1 MTPNL
6 LTLFRQIYVSLYW
19 HLFGQILSL
28 ALIALHLQYIGS
40 GPAAVPVEL
49 PDQLLH
55 LGQAEVGDDH
65 QVAAGQVLLAVAEC
79 TETPQYSSQLFLR
92 CEQRGEELA
101 SSYTCAAVIVQRQEL
116 HRNQFSQHMFES
128 YVPT

>member
-6 LTLFRQIYVSLYW
+6 QTLFRQIYVSLYW

-28 ALIALHLQYIGS
+28 ALIALHLQYIGMGS
-40 GPAAVPVEL
+40 AAVPVEL

-65 QVAAGQVLLAVAEC
+65 QVAAGQVLLAVGEC
-79 TETPQYSSQLFLR
+79 TEIPQFLNLLFLQCKQR
-92 CEQRGEELA
+92 C
-101 SSYTCAAVIVQRQEL
+101 
-116 HRNQFSQHMFES
+116 
-128 YVPT
+128 

>member
-1 MTPNL
+1 M
-6 LTLFRQIYVSLYW
+6 
-19 HLFGQILSL
+19 
-28 ALIALHLQYIGS
+28 ALHLQYIGS

-55 LGQAEVGDDH
+55 LGLADVGDDH

-79 TETPQYSSQLFLR
+79 TETHQYSSQLFLR

-116 HRNQFSQHMFES
+116 HRNQFSQAH
-128 YVPT
+128 V

>member
-55 LGQAEVGDDH
+55 LGKAEVGDDH
-65 QVAAGQVLLAVAEC
+65 QVAAGKFFLLLRSVLRPLS
-79 TETPQYSSQLFLR
+79 TR
-92 CEQRGEELA
+92 A
-101 SSYTCAAVIVQRQEL
+101 SCSYDASKEVKNLPAAIPVQ
-116 HRNQFSQHMFES
+116 
-128 YVPT
+128 P